1 MLNILSS
8 SSVGIFNQFMEGMS
22 RELILFGFLQQVQV
36 SLRRGTI
43 IANLWN
49 FGGIFV
55 DFTFTT
61 FILILTFYGF
71 PSSISEKHADLLLH
85 TKYNLL

>member
-1 MLNILSS
+1 MDLWRTN
-8 SSVGIFNQFMEGMS
+8 N
-22 RELILFGFLQQVQV
+22 FLQQVQV
-36 SLRRGTI
+36 SLRRGAI
-43 IANLWN
+43 ITNLWN

-55 DFTFTT
+55 DFAFTN

-85 TKYNLL
+85 RFLN